1 MDLVR
6 TKSGAADAEDF
17 AAANGSPIV
26 LDEVTGKGYVIK
38 VDGNVV
44 ELGAGTYQPLDADLT
59 AIAALGFTA
68 AALLKKTAAETWTL
82 DTTAYAPLAS
92 PTFTGTPAAPTAA
105 STDDSTQLATTA
117 HVKEYAPF
125 GTWTP
130 TLTNT
135 TNVGASTAYLSSYI
149 AVGSAVI
156 CMAKVDVDTTAATTD
171 TVLGIS
177 LPVASNFA
185 NDYELNG
192 VASMLVPTNLT
203 SAGRIYADAAN
214 NRATLTFNAVGAANY
229 SWSLIFMYRVI

>member
-1 MDLVR
+1 MELVR

-17 AAANGSPIV
+17 ASSKGSPIV
-26 LDEVTGKGYVIK
+26 LDEATGKGYVIK
-38 VDGNVV
+38 VDGSVI
-44 ELGAGTYQPLDADLT
+44 ELGSGTFQPLDADLT
-59 AIAALGFTA
+59 AIAALGFASTSF
-68 AALLKKTAAETWTL
+68 LKKTAADTWAL
-82 DTTAYAPLAS
+82 DTTTYAPLAS

-105 STDDSTQLATTA
+105 ATDDSTQLATTA
-117 HVKEYAPF
+117 HVKDYAPF

-156 CMAKVDVDTTAATTD
+156 CMAKVNVDTTSATTD

-177 LPVASNFA
+177 LPIASDFA
-185 NDYELNG
+185 NDFELNG
-192 VASMLVPTNLT
+192 VAAMLVPTNLT
-203 SAGRIYADAAN
+203 SAGRIFADTTN

-229 SWSLIFMYRVI
+229 TWSLIFMYRVI